1 MLFKKQKQESPI
13 WDLSAAKGRID
24 VSNAN
29 DIDIELN
36 MIGLTVNDLAVIQ
49 ALKPFVL
56 EKMDQI
62 VTQFYENLE
71 HQPLLISIIQ
81 EHSRTERLKQTLK
94 QHLIEMFS
102 GIIDDA
108 YLEKR
113 RKIAFAHVNINLP
126 TKWYMIA
133 FQHLL
138 LSILSVIENHIPSKT
153 DCLTAVRAVTKI
165 LNFEQQLVLEA
176 YEAEAKTQNEAIEE
190 EKKSIRE
197 QVTSASQNLASI
209 SEETEAAF
217 QQLHDQSNE
226 IVSLANIGTELSTLA
241 EERAKKGK
249 EQLDHQTVNLANI
262 RRSVN
267 DISNDVQVLLD
278 ISNQTRKIVEIV
290 TSIADQTNLLSLNA
304 AIEAAR
310 AGEHGRGFSIVA
322 DEVRKL
328 SEETKNTV
336 TNVSS
341 LTLNTNTQIEKLKES
356 LEKIKT
362 AVDNEN
368 STMEETE
375 AHFQQIL
382 QAMDETKIQNKK
394 IEQELRS
401 FVNITDELGSAFKEV
416 ASSATRLSSISQDM
430 Y

>member
-209 SEETEAAF
+209 SEETETAF

>member
-1 MLFKKQKQESPI
+1 MFFKKQKENISI
-13 WDLSAAKGRID
+13 WDSAKGKGKIT
-24 VSNAN
+24 VSHVK
-29 DIDIELN
+29 DLDMQLK
-36 MIGLTVNDLAVIQ
+36 MTGLTEKDLSIIL
-49 ALKPFVL
+49 ALQPFVIDRI
-56 EKMDQI
+56 EQI
-62 VTQFYENLE
+62 VAHFYANLE
-71 HQPLLISIIQ
+71 QEPLLISIIQ
-81 EHSRTERLKQTLK
+81 KYSSTDHLKQTLK
-94 QHLIEMFS
+94 QHLLEMFS
-102 GIIDDA
+102 GIIDDHF
-108 YLEKR
+108 LEKR
-113 RKIAFAHVNINLP
+113 QKIAIAHVRINLP

-133 FQHLL
+133 FQILL
-138 LSILSVIENHIPSKT
+138 LSIISVIEDQVESKS
-153 DCLTAVRAVTKI
+153 DCLMAVKAVTKI
-165 LNFEQQLVLEA
+165 LNLEQQLVLEA
-176 YEAEAKTQNEAIEE
+176 YEEASKQMNQMIEE

-197 QVTSASQNLASI
+197 QVTSASQNLAAI
-209 SEETEAAF
+209 SEETETAF
-217 QQLHDQSNE
+217 QQLHYRSNE
-226 IVSLANIGTELSTLA
+226 IVSLANTGTELSTLA

-249 EQLDHQTVNLANI
+249 EQLDHQTINLANI
-262 RRSVN
+262 RRSVT

-336 TNVSS
+336 TNVSA
-341 LTLNTNTQIEKLKES
+341 LTFNTNTQIENLKES

-368 STMEETE
+368 STMGETE

-394 IEQELRS
+394 IEQELVS
-401 FVNITDELGSAFKEV
+401 FVKITNELGSSFKEV
-416 ASSATRLSSISQDM
+416 AASATNLSSISQDM
-430 Y
+430 

>member
-1 MLFKKQKQESPI
+1 MFFKKQKQEISI
-13 WDLSAAKGRID
+13 WDSAKGKGKIT
-24 VSNAN
+24 VSHAK
-29 DIDIELN
+29 DLDMQLK
-36 MIGLTVNDLAVIQ
+36 MTGLTEKDLSVML
-49 ALKPFVL
+49 ALQPFFIDKIDL
-56 EKMDQI
+56 I
-62 VTQFYENLE
+62 VTHFYANLAQE
-71 HQPLLISIIQ
+71 PLLISIIQ
-81 EHSRTERLKQTLK
+81 KHSSTDHLKQTLK
-94 QHLIEMFS
+94 QHLLEMFS
-102 GIIDDA
+102 GKIDA
-108 YLEKR
+108 HFLEKR
-113 RKIAFAHVNINLP
+113 EKIAVTHVRIKLP

-133 FQHLL
+133 FEILL
-138 LSILSVIENHIPSKT
+138 LSIISVIEENIESKS
-153 DCLTAVRAVTKI
+153 DCLTAIKAVTKM

-176 YEAEAKTQNEAIEE
+176 YEEASNQMNQTMEE
-190 EKKSIRE
+190 EKRSIRE
-197 QVTSASQNLASI
+197 QVTNASQNLAAI
-209 SEETEAAF
+209 SEETDAAF
-217 QQLHDQSNE
+217 QQLHNQSNE
-226 IVSLANIGTELSTLA
+226 IVSLANTGTELSTLA
-241 EERAKKGK
+241 EERAQKGK
-249 EQLDHQTVNLANI
+249 EQLDHQAINLANI

-341 LTLNTNTQIEKLKES
+341 LTFNTNTQIEKLKES

-362 AVDNEN
+362 AVGNEN

-394 IEQELRS
+394 IEQELIS
-401 FVNITDELGSAFKEV
+401 FVRITNELGSAFKEV
-416 ASSATRLSSISQDM
+416 AVSATNLSSISQDM
-430 Y
+430 

>member
-209 SEETEAAF
+209 SEETETAF

-416 ASSATRLSSISQDM
+416 AISATRLSSISQDM